1 MKIISKC
8 KRANNERLKNVF
20 IKEEKSMKKK
30 LKTIGVFVLSLCIIC
45 GFSMT
50 AQAASGGVTMTAEK
64 QILYATLNYP
74 EPGHSLSITVAFS
87 EKHTQTNHVHSD
99 SCSNGV
105 AGNYTSVSVSRN
117 PSIGYEYTSAYAT
130 GYVDGTVVGTFNKD
144 PIR

>member
-1 MKIISKC
+1 MK
-8 KRANNERLKNVF
+8 R
-20 IKEEKSMKKK
+20 K
-30 LKTIGVFVLSLCIIC
+30 LKTIGALVLSLSIIF

-50 AQAASGGVTMTAEK
+50 VQAASGGVTMNATK
-64 QILYATLNYP
+64 QSLYATLNYP
-74 EPGHSLSITVAFS
+74 ESGHSLSITVAFS

-117 PSIGYEYTSAYAT
+117 PSIGYEYTSAKAT
-130 GYVDGTVVGTFNKD
+130 GCVDGNVVGTFNQD